1 MPPTSPSALDIADCA
16 CLKTT
21 TYIVIAP
28 IESSPRIVAI
38 AIHRYMP

>member
-1 MPPTSPSALDIADCA
+1 MPETLPSAPLIDDCA

-28 IESSPRIVAI
+28 IVIAPSIVDS